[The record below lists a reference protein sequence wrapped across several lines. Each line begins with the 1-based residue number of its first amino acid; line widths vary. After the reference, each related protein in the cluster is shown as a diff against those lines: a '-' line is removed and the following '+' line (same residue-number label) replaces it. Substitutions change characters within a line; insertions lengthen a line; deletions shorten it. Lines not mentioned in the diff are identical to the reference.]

1 VAIRM
6 NSYQRV
12 EVTSRKQWRDW
23 LAANHEQKESI
34 WLITYKK
41 HTGARWLPVAAAV
54 EEALCFGWIDS
65 SVRKLDDDRWMML
78 MSPRRPNS
86 VWSLVNKERVQRLL
100 DQGLVMPAGLSQ
112 IAAAKENGAWTFL
125 DDVCQMVVPE
135 DLAAALKSA
144 PGAKAAYEACTV
156 SAKRM
161 LLHNIKMAKRTE
173 TRQKRI
179 QQFVAQFESGG
190 KLAARQKRSSASST
204 TSSSAS
210 ADVPA
215 STRRKR
221 SSRQA
226 N

>member
-1 VAIRM
+1 
-6 NSYQRV
+6 
-12 EVTSRKQWRDW
+12 
-23 LAANHEQKESI
+23 
-34 WLITYKK
+34 
-41 HTGARWLPVAAAV
+41 
-54 EEALCFGWIDS
+54 
-65 SVRKLDDDRWMML
+65 

-144 PGAKAAYEACTV
+144 PGAQAAYEACTV

-190 KLAARQKRSSASST
+190 KLATRQKRSSASST
-204 TSSSAS
+204 TSSSAP

-221 SSRQA
+221 SSRKA